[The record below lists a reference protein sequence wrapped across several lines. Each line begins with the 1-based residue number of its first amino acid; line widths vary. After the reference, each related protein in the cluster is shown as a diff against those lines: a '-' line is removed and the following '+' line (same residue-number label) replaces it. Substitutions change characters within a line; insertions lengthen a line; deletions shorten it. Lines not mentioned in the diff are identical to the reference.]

1 VFFKRSKTA
10 HINLERRKQMQIAQL
25 PPDGPSDEGLFR
37 YQVLSQVLAREN
49 NGEPRSKAVK
59 AVAATDQLT
68 AAKKVRKVSRR
79 SIYRW
84 LSAFESRG
92 FIGLVPVQ
100 RTSKHDSVV
109 LPQSLIDFFKDQK
122 TQDPL
127 ASVPELIR
135 RATICGQITP
145 DQIISRVTVWR
156 TLNRMGIDTSR
167 SKKVVDRD
175 SRRFAYPHRMQMA
188 LCDGKHFRAGLARLH
203 RVALF
208 FLDDSSR
215 MGLHAVVGTSETTQL
230 FLRGLYET
238 ILSYGMMDALF
249 VDRGPGFIANDTIE
263 VLRKLGI
270 LFIHGSAGYPEGHG
284 KIERFNRTAK
294 DQALRHLD
302 GHPEVDPSCAALEL
316 RLNHYLR
323 EQYNLAP
330 HESLG
335 KHAPWACF
343 HEDKK
348 PLRFAES
355 QDRVRQCFILN
366 TTRRV
371 SNDNVVSL
379 DGVSYQVIRGHAGA
393 RVMVHRNV
401 LDGSVAIVHQGRFVR
416 LEVLDV
422 HKNATDKR
430 ARNPLQDKKDP
441 HRRLTRGSAQMA
453 FDQQM
458 RPVVDPDGGFAR
470 PEKPSKNNL
479 KED

>member
-1 VFFKRSKTA
+1 
-10 HINLERRKQMQIAQL
+10 MQIAQL
-25 PPDGPSDEGLFR
+25 PSAEPSDEGLFR
-37 YQVLSQVLAREN
+37 YQVLSQVLVREN

-59 AVAATDQLT
+59 AVAAIDHIT
-68 AAKKVRKVSRR
+68 ADKKVRKISGR

-84 LSAFESRG
+84 LSAFESQG
-92 FIGLVPVQ
+92 FIGLVPAQ
-100 RTSKHDSVV
+100 RTRKKNSDV
-109 LPQSLIDFFKDQK
+109 LAQSLLDFFKDQK
-122 TQDPL
+122 IQDPW
-127 ASVPELIR
+127 ASVPDLIR
-135 RATICGQITP
+135 RARICGQITP
-145 DQIISRVTVWR
+145 DQIINRVTVWR
-156 TLNRMGIDTSR
+156 TLSRMGIDTSR
-167 SKKVVDRD
+167 CKKPVDRD

-188 LCDGKHFRAGLARLH
+188 LCDGKHFRAGAARLR

-215 MGLHAVVGTSETTQL
+215 MGLHAVVGTSEDTEL

-238 ILSYGMMDALF
+238 ILSYGMMDALY
-249 VDRGPGFIANDTIE
+249 VDRGPGFVANDTIE
-263 VLRKLGI
+263 VLRKLDI

-284 KIERFNRTAK
+284 KIERFNRTVK

-302 GHPEVDPSCAALEL
+302 GHPEVDPACTALEL

-323 EQYNLAP
+323 EPYNLAP

-335 KHAPWACF
+335 KHTPWACF

-355 QDRVRQCFILN
+355 QDRLRRCFILN

-371 SNDNVVSL
+371 SNDNVISL
-379 DGVSYQVIRGHAGA
+379 DGVFYEVIRGHAGGK
-393 RVMVHRNV
+393 VMVHRNV
-401 LDGSVAIVHQGRFVR
+401 LDGSPAIVHQGRLVR
-416 LEVLDV
+416 LEPLDV

-430 ARNPLQDKKDP
+430 ARHPLQDKKDQ
-441 HRRLTRGSAQMA
+441 HRVLTKGSAQMA
-453 FDQQM
+453 FDHEM

-470 PEKPSKNNL
+470 PENHCKNNL